1 MGLDVYLY
9 KVTGDLNK
17 IKAAEKTYEE
27 ESGKIYEDILS
38 GKLKIGIS
46 TEIAKPGEEKQMTN
60 QQREIYRGM
69 CKRIAKRLGLNE
81 DGEHPAR
88 EEISLNSSKYT
99 EHMFKIGYFRSSYNS
114 GGIDHILRD
123 MVGMDLYS
131 IFEPKERYEF
141 IPDWKKA
148 RSITEEVLNKFKQRI
163 EETGGVST
171 MEVTYGLSHNGINN
185 VQDALEVWKKRY
197 SEEKNRDKSFLGGSF
212 SCKEGEF
219 FMDKPI
225 EVCAIMPG
233 FKKGFIRAQEPC
245 TYVIYKNKEGYK
257 WYIEALEIVVETID
271 WVLKQKKP
279 EQFLLHW
286 SS

>member
-1 MGLDVYLY
+1 
-9 KVTGDLNK
+9 
-17 IKAAEKTYEE
+17 
-27 ESGKIYEDILS
+27 
-38 GKLKIGIS
+38 
-46 TEIAKPGEEKQMTN
+46 
-60 QQREIYRGM
+60 
-69 CKRIAKRLGLNE
+69 
-81 DGEHPAR
+81 
-88 EEISLNSSKYT
+88 
-99 EHMFKIGYFRSSYNS
+99 
-114 GGIDHILRD
+114 
-123 MVGMDLYS
+123 
-131 IFEPKERYEF
+131 
-141 IPDWKKA
+141 
-148 RSITEEVLNKFKQRI
+148 
-163 EETGGVST
+163 